1 MKLPLQLFFHGMDAS
16 AAIEAAVRRKVQHL
30 ERFFGGIMSCRVA
43 VELLQKHQHQGQ
55 PFGVRIDVTLPGQEL
70 VVNRVENEDVYI
82 ALRDAFDDMTRQL
95 QDAARRQ
102 RGMEKEHPQ
111 ELHGEVVRLVDE
123 GGFGFIRTS
132 DGEEYYFDRD
142 NLVNTRFEQLPI
154 GSLVRFIAQAGAQG
168 PQAKRVSLGKHR
180 FG

>member
-1 MKLPLQLFFHGMDAS
+1 M
-16 AAIEAAVRRKVQHL
+16 
-30 ERFFGGIMSCRVA
+30 
-43 VELLQKHQHQGQ
+43 
-55 PFGVRIDVTLPGQEL
+55 
-70 VVNRVENEDVYI
+70 NRVENEDVYI

-111 ELHGEVVRLVDE
+111 ELHGEVVRLDDD

-132 DGEEYYFDRD
+132 DGGEYYFDRD
-142 NLVNTRFEQLPI
+142 NLVNTRLEQLPI